1 MQKCT
6 KCGKLTSDG
15 LLCKDCYSLIKRNLI
30 IKRNKSSKLDNLKE
44 EVVETL
50 EYLLE
55 NLAHA
60 FGFFLKI
67 FVGCVV
73 LFAVIMIISKYNSYR
88 EEKRIAN
95 SPYASETYGSA
106 YAPKNHTPKTYSTSD
121 YTPKTYSTPTP
132 TPNNGKSSDK
142 IETAVNALMKS
153 MEEQGYICSRSGYSF
168 EQCVKAAKDHGIS
181 FNQNASFMAIVDI
194 QTYFLCGFTTDGRNF
209 CAEISHDKVQDNVW
223 SVENVDYYIMN

>member
-1 MQKCT
+1 MKKTMQKCT

-30 IKRNKSSKLDNLKE
+30 IQRNKSSKLDNLKE

-132 TPNNGKSSDK
+132 TPNKNKNIDAIMS
-142 IETAVNALMKS
+142 V
-153 MEEQGYICSRSGYSF
+153 MEAQGYICGKNDYIF
-168 EQCVKAAKDHGIS
+168 EQCVKAAKNYGLSFYDINSFYTVKDLDHYLLTG
-181 FNQNASFMAIVDI
+181 
-194 QTYFLCGFTTDGRNF
+194 YTTSGKLF
-209 CAEISHDKVQDNVW
+209 YAMVQHDYPKDNDWTVIRV
-223 SVENVDYYIMN
+223 SYGK